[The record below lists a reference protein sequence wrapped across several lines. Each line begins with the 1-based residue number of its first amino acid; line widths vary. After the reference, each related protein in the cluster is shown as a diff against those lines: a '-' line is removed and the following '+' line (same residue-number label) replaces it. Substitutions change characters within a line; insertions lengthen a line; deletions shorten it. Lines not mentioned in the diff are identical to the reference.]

1 MAKAAGFSV
10 TEMFNKERLAK
21 SCGSAVALAYMENL
35 VTRVAA
41 GRWEDLL
48 RTEARVMVTANPQAY
63 LCLNGAVPADCRL
76 VDIYT
81 ALAE

>member
-1 MAKAAGFSV
+1 
-10 TEMFNKERLAK
+10 
-21 SCGSAVALAYMENL
+21 MENI
-35 VTRVAA
+35 VKRVAA
-41 GRWEDLL
+41 GRWDDLL

-63 LCLNGAVPADCRL
+63 LCLSRAVPADCQL